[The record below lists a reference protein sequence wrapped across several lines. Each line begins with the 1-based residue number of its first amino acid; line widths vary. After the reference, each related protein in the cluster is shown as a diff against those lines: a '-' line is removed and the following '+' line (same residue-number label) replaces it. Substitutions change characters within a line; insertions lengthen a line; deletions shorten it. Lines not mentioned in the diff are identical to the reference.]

1 MKISFFTIVYNG
13 QPWICGQA
21 EFFRRLGGVD
31 WRWHVVEGLAEHVKD
46 TAWCREAGGRL
57 PESGERK
64 SESGKKTEL
73 GKRSLSTDG
82 TKEFLDGLK
91 KEFGDRVSL
100 YRPPGAEPW
109 PGKKAMIDSF
119 LPQLEDGCL
128 LWQLDVDEFW
138 KPDQVR
144 QILVEFEKRPELT
157 AGWFDCDYFFGWDR
171 CSSRPGVF
179 GNFREYEWLR
189 VWRHQKGD
197 SWGSHEPPALMREVE
212 GGKRENVGRLHPMLQ
227 KETRA
232 RGWKFQHYA
241 LTDRAQMEFKEIY
254 YGHRGLIAGLDQLE
268 KTGRNEPLA
277 RTLFPHIRDK
287 EIGAA
292 RTVRTI
298 WKKITRAFQPGA
310 RAEDARKAGMAP
322 IAQMDIRGQV
332 RFAFDEIQAGEPASI
347 LMIRADRIGDQILF
361 LPFLA
366 SLRKQLPFTQ
376 IHLAVPEDVAPI
388 YRLWGE
394 VDRLY
399 TFRRDEGHRSAG
411 YRNKLLGRMPVHF
424 DWVILPAFNGEKLS
438 YKLASHME
446 AKRKVGFAGEFRGLK
461 SRHLPKYQNIPS
473 EHVSVPNPDLH
484 ELEKYRLLLK
494 QLGLRPEIGL
504 PSIRLSDA
512 RKALPQGLVASER
525 DPTESPIWQA
535 PVGPRSAG
543 AGEKNPR
550 IILAVGTV
558 NAIKEYPRW
567 AEVVASLNAK
577 LNPEWVLVGGK
588 GEKAPANLSQALLP
602 KARDLRGQTSLE
614 ELSREILVADLFL
627 GVDTGPAHLALAL
640 GKPAVVVLGGGDYG
654 RFFPYGKSR
663 VVTHR
668 MDCFQC
674 HWECRY
680 DRALCLHDIPPD
692 EVVREVLEIVTEL
705 P

>member
-1 MKISFFTIVYNG
+1 MHTQMKIEFFTIVYNG
-13 QPWICGQA
+13 QPWIRGQA
-21 EFFRRLGGVD
+21 EFFRRLEGVD
-31 WRWHVVEGLAEHVKD
+31 WWWHVVEGLAEHVED
-46 TAWCREAGGRL
+46 TAWCKQAGGRIADF
-57 PESGERK
+57 
-64 SESGKKTEL
+64 
-73 GKRSLSTDG
+73 KRRNSNLSTDG
-82 TKEFLDGLK
+82 TKEFLEGLK
-91 KEFGDRVSL
+91 KEFGERISL

-109 PGKKAMIDSF
+109 PGKKAMIDCF

-138 KPDQVR
+138 APDQVR
-144 QILVEFEKRPELT
+144 QIAAEFKKRPELT

-189 VWRHQKGD
+189 VWRYQKGD
-197 SWGSHEPPALMREVE
+197 SWGSHEPPRLNRNSESGNRKE
-212 GGKRENVGRLHPMLQ
+212 DVGRINPLLQ

-254 YGHRGLIAGLDQLE
+254 YGHRGLIAGLEQLG
-268 KTGRNEPLA
+268 KASRSEPLV
-277 RTLFPHIRDK
+277 RSLFPHIQDK
-287 EIGAA
+287 EIGVA
-292 RTVRTI
+292 RTLRTF

-310 RAEDARKAGMAP
+310 RAEDARKAGMVP

-332 RFAFDEIQAGEPASI
+332 RFAFDEIQAGQPASV

-366 SLRKQLPFTQ
+366 SLRKQMPFTQ

-394 VDRLY
+394 VDRLH
-399 TFRRDEGHRSAG
+399 TFRRNEGHRSAG
-411 YRNKLLGRMPVHF
+411 YRNKLLGQMPKHF
-424 DWVILPAFNGEKLS
+424 DWVILPAFNAEKLS
-438 YKLASHME
+438 YKLASRME
-446 AKRKVGFAGEFRGLK
+446 AKRKVGFAGEFRGVK
-461 SRHLPKYQNIPS
+461 ARHRCGYEKIVGEKVP
-473 EHVSVPNPDLH
+473 VPNPDIH
-484 ELEKYRLLLK
+484 ELAKYRLLL
-494 QLGLRPEIGL
+494 QHLGLKPEIDFPL
-504 PSIRLSDA
+504 IRTGREDRLQSAD
-512 RKALPQGLVASER
+512 RKIA
-525 DPTESPIWQA
+525 
-535 PVGPRSAG
+535 
-543 AGEKNPR
+543 NPR

-558 NAIKEYPRW
+558 NPIKEYPRW
-567 AEVVASLNAK
+567 TEVVASLNAK
-577 LNPEWVLVGGK
+577 LNPAWVLVGGK

-602 KARDLRGQTSLE
+602 NARDLRGQTSLE
-614 ELSREILVADLFL
+614 ELSREILAADLFL

-640 GKPAVVVLGGGDYG
+640 GKSAVVVLGGGDYG

>member
-1 MKISFFTIVYNG
+1 MKIEFFTIVYNG
-13 QPWICGQA
+13 QPWIRGQA
-21 EFFRRLGGVD
+21 EFFRQLVGVD

-46 TAWCREAGGRL
+46 TAWCKEAGGRV
-57 PESGERK
+57 SDFK
-64 SESGKKTEL
+64 SRNSN
-73 GKRSLSTDG
+73 LSTDG
-82 TKEFLDGLK
+82 TREFLDGLK
-91 KEFGDRVSL
+91 KEFGNRVSL

-119 LPQLEDGCL
+119 LAQLEDGCL

-138 KPDQVR
+138 KPDQVE
-144 QILVEFEKRPELT
+144 QILGEFEKRPELT

-189 VWRHQKGD
+189 VWRYQKGD
-197 SWGSHEPPALMREVE
+197 SWGSHEPPALLRGVE
-212 GGKRENVGRLHPMLQ
+212 GGKRANVGEIHPMLQ

-241 LTDRAQMEFKEIY
+241 LTDRPQMEFKEIY

-310 RAEDARKAGMAP
+310 RAEDARKAGTVP

-332 RFAFDEIQAGEPASI
+332 RFAFDEIQAGQPASI

-366 SLRKQLPFTQ
+366 SLRKQLPLTQ

-411 YRNKLLGRMPVHF
+411 YRNKLLGRIPGHF

-438 YKLASHME
+438 YKLASRME
-446 AKRKVGFAGEFRGLK
+446 AKRKVGFVGEFRGVK
-461 SRHLPKYQNIPS
+461 ARHRCGYEKIVGEKVP
-473 EHVSVPNPDLH
+473 VPNPDIH
-484 ELEKYRLLLK
+484 ELEKYRLLL
-494 QLGLRPEIGL
+494 QHLGLKPEIDL
-504 PSIRLSDA
+504 PLIRTGRDDRPKSSD
-512 RKALPQGLVASER
+512 RNKS
-525 DPTESPIWQA
+525 
-535 PVGPRSAG
+535 
-543 AGEKNPR
+543 KPR

-588 GEKAPANLSQALLP
+588 GEKTSTDLSQALLP

-614 ELSREILVADLFL
+614 ELSQEILAADLFL

-663 VVTHR
+663 VVTHP

-692 EVVREVLEIVTEL
+692 EVVREVLEIATDL